1 MIEGILEKAGSG
13 AGFDRRELRYLL
25 ENREQLEKRV
35 FQKAEAISRK
45 HFHGKIY
52 VRGLIEFTNY
62 CKNNC
67 FYCGIRRDNA
77 GLERF
82 RLDVGAMEDAVRAGA
97 AMGFRTFVLQ
107 GGEDPYFTDEI
118 LADRIARI
126 KAICPD
132 AAVTLSVGERSRES
146 YARLK
151 RAGADRFLLRH
162 ETADADHYG
171 KLHPPEMDPEK
182 RKRCLWDL
190 KALGYQVGSGF
201 MVGSPYQRIENLIE
215 DFMFLQELEPAMV
228 GIGPYVRHHAT
239 LFRDFSCGS
248 VDLAAYCIAILRML
262 FPKAN
267 IPSTTAMQT
276 LAKDGRNR
284 GIRAGANVFMPNL
297 SPRENR
303 RRYAIYDN
311 KASFALE
318 AAENLETLKDQIA
331 ALGYTIDMGRGDYKV
346 EG

>member
-1 MIEGILEKAGSG
+1 
-13 AGFDRRELRYLL
+13 
-25 ENREQLEKRV
+25 
-35 FQKAEAISRK
+35 
-45 HFHGKIY
+45 
-52 VRGLIEFTNY
+52 
-62 CKNNC
+62 
-67 FYCGIRRDNA
+67 
-77 GLERF
+77 
-82 RLDVGAMEDAVRAGA
+82 
-97 AMGFRTFVLQ
+97 
-107 GGEDPYFTDEI
+107 
-118 LADRIARI
+118 
-126 KAICPD
+126 
-132 AAVTLSVGERSRES
+132 
-146 YARLK
+146 
-151 RAGADRFLLRH
+151 
-162 ETADADHYG
+162 
-171 KLHPPEMDPEK
+171 
-182 RKRCLWDL
+182 
-190 KALGYQVGSGF
+190 

-239 LFRDFSCGS
+239 PFRDFSCGS

>member
-132 AAVTLSVGERSRES
+132 AAVTLSVGERSLES

-162 ETADADHYG
+162 ETGDG
-171 KLHPPEMDPEK
+171 SGEEK
-182 RKRCLWDL
+182 
-190 KALGYQVGSGF
+190 AMPVGS
-201 MVGSPYQRIENLIE
+201 Q
-215 DFMFLQELEPAMV
+215 
-228 GIGPYVRHHAT
+228 GIR
-239 LFRDFSCGS
+239 
-248 VDLAAYCIAILRML
+248 
-262 FPKAN
+262 
-267 IPSTTAMQT
+267 IPSGERIYGGKP
-276 LAKDGRNR
+276 LSEDRESDR
-284 GIRAGANVFMPNL
+284 GLYVLTRTRARHGGDRSLCPP
-297 SPRENR
+297 PRH
-303 RRYAIYDN
+303 A
-311 KASFALE
+311 
-318 AAENLETLKDQIA
+318 
-331 ALGYTIDMGRGDYKV
+331 V
-346 EG
+346 